1 MLVDNPRL
9 RLGLVAAARG
19 ADSIAAAGWQG
30 PANYENDRAKLSAVL
45 RSWEDRFATRVIGV
59 GFAELYLSVAA
70 PPTDHATAVHV
81 AAEHFAFCPDNVW
94 QGSAPALDAYA
105 KLLVDAPI
113 WSFWWD

>member
-1 MLVDNPRL
+1 VREFHAGRQPE
-9 RLGLVAAARG
+9 AAARPG
-19 ADSIAAAGWQG
+19 RHRARHRLHHRGRI
-30 PANYENDRAKLSAVL
+30 ENDTARLSAVL

-70 PPTDHATAVHV
+70 PPTDHAAAFHI

-94 QGSAPALDAYA
+94 QGSTPDLAGYA
-105 KLLVDAPI
+105 GQLVDAPI